1 MRIFLL
7 VLLCLLPNLAAAQS
21 PLSFGGSSNAEQ
33 AADPTAGEAD
43 AATGE
48 IDTLIRILEDDTAR
62 GELIQRLRD
71 AGTET
76 RSAATEAESVPSLNI
91 VQQFSAFTASAA
103 QAFGE
108 LRQAA
113 LVLWAEVQRGGLANA
128 DAGMVAATA
137 LDVLL
142 IFVAI
147 YGSFLVLRIIVN
159 WAANGVE
166 RRMKG
171 RGFPVRLGG
180 SLVVLAIDA
189 GSILLAAFAGYVTS
203 AMLGGVAGG
212 LQVTVELLLAAF
224 LIVELVKLAIRALLQ
239 PRHLAIRWLPLDDE
253 AAAYWTFWSN
263 RLVWLVG
270 YTIYFVRPVLA
281 YHVSP
286 GVGRLA
292 EIVVMAAALTLAV
305 IIVLQN
311 RAATSAHL
319 VTIAER
325 RQQSGVAQLLR
336 PLALYWHVVV
346 ITYLIAL
353 FVVWLTNPEEAL
365 PFMLSAT
372 AQSLIAIAFG
382 VAVFAFISRLAGIG
396 LQLPPDV
403 KTRLPSLEQ
412 RLSAFVPLIMG
423 VVRWFVVAIVF
434 MAMAQAWL
442 IFDVVGWIASDGGAQ
457 AVGSVISAAIIIIGC
472 LALYIAVSSWIEF
485 RLSSNSGKTPT
496 AREKTLLGLFRNA
509 FTIAL
514 AVFGVMLALAQIG
527 VNIAPLLAGAGVI
540 GLAIGFGAQKLVEDI
555 ITGIFI
561 QFENVMN
568 EGDVVEAAG
577 RSGVVEKLTIRS
589 VTIRDL
595 NGTVHLIPF
604 SSVAQV
610 SNMVRGF
617 SFHVA
622 EVGVAYDSDINE
634 VKQAMH
640 DAFDLLMQT
649 EHKDEILD
657 ELDMQGVIAF
667 ADSAITVRARIKT
680 LPGKHW
686 GAGRTYS
693 EILKKVFEERGIEIP
708 YPHVTYVAPSAEKK
722 RKQPPLLGG
731 AEGGL
736 PVDQS

>member
-1 MRIFLL
+1 MRILLL

-21 PLSFGGSSNAEQ
+21 PLPLGGSSNAEQ
-33 AADPTAGEAD
+33 AADPMAGGAD

-48 IDTLIRILEDDTAR
+48 IDTLIRILEDETAR

-71 AGTET
+71 AGKET
-76 RSAATEAESVPSLNI
+76 TSAATEAESVPSLNI

-113 LVLWAEVQRGGLANA
+113 IVLWAEVQRGGLARTNA
-128 DAGMVAATA
+128 GVVAATA

-159 WAANGVE
+159 WVANGVE
-166 RRMKG
+166 RRLRG
-171 RGFPVRLGG
+171 RGHPVRLGG

-189 GSILLAAFAGYVTS
+189 GSILLAAFAGYVAS

-212 LQVTVELLLAAF
+212 LRVTVELLLAAF
-224 LIVELVKLAIRALLQ
+224 LIVELVKLAVRALLQ
-239 PRHLAIRWLPLDDE
+239 PRHPAIRWLPVDDE

-311 RAATSAHL
+311 RAATRAHL
-319 VTIAER
+319 IAIAER

-372 AQSLIAIAFG
+372 AQSLIAIALG
-382 VAVFAFISRLAGIG
+382 LAIFAFISRLATIG
-396 LQLPPDV
+396 FRLPPDV
-403 KTRLPSLEQ
+403 KSRLPSLEQ
-412 RLSAFVPLIMG
+412 RLSAFVPLILG
-423 VVRWFVVAIVF
+423 VVRWAVVALVLL
-434 MAMAQAWL
+434 AMAQAWL

-457 AVGSVISAAIIIIGC
+457 ALGSIVSAAIILITC
-472 LALYIAVSSWIEF
+472 VALYIAVSSWIEY
-485 RLSSNSGKTPT
+485 RLSANTGKAPT

-514 AVFGVMLALAQIG
+514 AVFGLMLALAQIG

-589 VTIRDL
+589 VTIRDMS
-595 NGTVHLIPF
+595 GTVHLIPF

-617 SFHVA
+617 SFYVA
-622 EVGVAYDSDINE
+622 EFEVARESDVE
-634 VKQAMH
+634 QVKQTMR
-640 DAFDLLMQT
+640 DAFDLVMEVPQ
-649 EHKDEILD
+649 HRDVILD
-657 ELDMQGVIAF
+657 DLDLQGLI
-667 ADSAITVRARIKT
+667 AITPVSMSLRARIKT
-680 LPGKHW
+680 LAGQQW
-686 GAGRTYS
+686 GAGRLYS
-693 EILKKVFEERGIEIP
+693 ETVMRLFDDRGIDTPTQRIS
-708 YPHVTYVAPSAEKK
+708 YVNEG
-722 RKQPPLLGG
+722 GG
-731 AEGGL
+731 AQMSRDGHA
-736 PVDQS
+736 PV